1 VRQEKQIFIVAIAT
15 ATAFAFSSSNSDSL
29 FNWTLRS
36 AFLQKCEKI
45 FLFFSFLRSIY
56 MVDFSAR
63 CDLKFEFVRKANVET
78 FPNASTTLKLEEK
91 I

>member
-1 VRQEKQIFIVAIAT
+1 
-15 ATAFAFSSSNSDSL
+15 
-29 FNWTLRS
+29 
-36 AFLQKCEKI
+36 
-45 FLFFSFLRSIY
+45 